1 MNETIDN
8 ENVQSVDISIAPSM
22 LSEYNCGES
31 VTNMIPLSTT
41 DRLDTF
47 LLCSTFTGMI
57 FGLSQ
62 RSEAQSRQLNPN
74 YLIISQ
80 ENATRIE
87 GLKSECEKLER
98 KLIFERDK
106 YEKLASN
113 QNLNEDMSALPFF
126 SINDSFVL
134 HNDAS
139 YVLMLEVEV
148 SIDVVVMH
156 CDILLDLIDCERNS
170 AVISYNDP
178 TPEQP
183 NQVLVTFRC
192 QANTTRLEIRIRP
205 VEGQHGTLSVY
216 ILSRITPKSCQTRS
230 YAIQPLSLHKRQYS
244 NTQIDYPNT
253 LTIDGDFSMNDTH
266 TWLRLC
272 IPEVPEKLN
281 MTISEVE
288 SEVFYYISTMT
299 RSILV
304 CNCGQGK
311 ISFSSDNVSTI
322 SILKDFM
329 TREATRQ
336 SIPIEMRVDIMEPSI
351 AVILR
356 HLFPKV
362 RKLVLERQRHEL
374 YEAVSDLQSNE
385 TDITAQ
391 LFKDLRL
398 LETSSGGGGG
408 EDGQRD
414 KEGEPKEDVQMSIDR
429 LYGIITDLFIDYHKL
444 KGSSMTGVLRK
455 AKEKLPD
462 MVEIIEA
469 SILDSVDYLQRNK
482 INKHSGDDD
491 DEDQEDDDVVLEP
504 SNTGRANED
513 VFVEQLYQF
522 WDVPL

>member
-1 MNETIDN
+1 
-8 ENVQSVDISIAPSM
+8 
-22 LSEYNCGES
+22 
-31 VTNMIPLSTT
+31 MIPLSTI

-62 RSEAQSRQLNPN
+62 RSESQSRQLNPN

-80 ENATRIE
+80 ENASRIE
-87 GLKSECEKLER
+87 TLKLECEKLER

-113 QNLNEDMSALPFF
+113 TNLNDDMSALPFF

-156 CDILLDLIDCERNS
+156 CDIMLDLIDCERNS

-178 TPEQP
+178 APESP

-192 QANTTRLEIRIRP
+192 QANTTRLEMRIRP

-216 ILSRITPKSCQTRS
+216 IISRITPKSCQTRS

-244 NTQIDYPNT
+244 NTQIDYPNN
-253 LTIDGDFSMNDTH
+253 LTIDGDFSLNDAH
-266 TWLRLC
+266 TWLRIC

-281 MTISEVE
+281 MTMNDVE

-304 CNCGQGK
+304 CNCGKGK
-311 ISFSSDNVSTI
+311 INFSSDNVSTI

-329 TREATRQ
+329 TRQATSQ

-351 AVILR
+351 SVILR
-356 HLFPKV
+356 HLFSKV
-362 RKLVLERQRHEL
+362 RKLVLERQRQEL
-374 YEAVSDLQSNE
+374 HEAVSDLQSNE

-391 LFKDLRL
+391 LFKDLGL
-398 LETSSGGGGG
+398 LEIKNEDDKQDKIKSSP
-408 EDGQRD
+408 E
-414 KEGEPKEDVQMSIDR
+414 ESEPKEDVQLSIDR

-444 KGSSMTGVLRK
+444 KGSSMASVFKK

-469 SILDSVDYLQRNK
+469 SILDSLDYLQRNK
-482 INKHSGDDD
+482 ISNRSEE
-491 DEDQEDDDVVLEP
+491 DEEQDEEDVVYEP
-504 SNTGRANED
+504 NTGRLNED